1 LIAVGDLDRDG
12 LIDAE
17 DIDLLCELIPNG
29 GAPVDWRHDLV
40 ADGVIDRQ
48 DVDWLVR
55 GILEREYGD
64 SNLDGL
70 IDLSDYNTLAGH
82 FDPVGENPDLGWSQG
97 DFDGD
102 GDVDLADYMTLARNF
117 DPSGNASTAPADSQ
131 TSGDQEPESEPDP
144 PTAFPDDAQN
154 TRSARLDSPS
164 SRLAL
169 SPDVDSG
176 EAQQALASHRQAAE
190 LTALDEVFTRTSSTR
205 RLTGDPP
212 TGVTGRLNSEKL

>member
-1 LIAVGDLDRDG
+1 MLIAVGDLDRDG

-29 GAPVDWRHDLV
+29 GGPVDWRHDLV

-82 FDPVGENPDLGWSQG
+82 FDPVGENPNLGWSQG

-102 GDVDLADYMTLARNF
+102 GDVDLADYMTLATNF
-117 DPSGNASTAPADSQ
+117 DPSGNASTAPAGSQ
-131 TSGDQEPESEPDP
+131 TSGAQEPEPDP
-144 PTAFPDDAQN
+144 PAAFPDDALS
-154 TRSARLDSPS
+154 TGLASPS

-176 EAQQALASHRQAAE
+176 EAQQALAAHRQAAE

-205 RLTGDPP
+205 HLADDPSAR
-212 TGVTGRLNSEKL
+212 VTGPLNSEEI